1 MTAVVYYEFW
11 HHKPLAGWS
20 HKGFL
25 ERSVVEAAG
34 AVADVR
40 PGPLPEGVALVAE
53 PPQDGWL
60 FAREKIGPWE
70 TREPKFAYWRRRM
83 RTVDPSGGGD
93 GSSSTVVSPR
103 SPGAATQAGVARS
116 PAARTPA
123 AAVKTPPRALAQRP
137 SGLSGDT
144 ESSGAAAA
152 AATTAESGGGSGSSV
167 GGGSGG
173 GGSTGG
179 SNAGSFPD
187 VSYLRGKVTVFE
199 NERWRPVGGWGASY
213 LLLADP
219 PAWTDV
225 YATGPV
231 AKDRL
236 AAPIEDAGWQDGW
249 EQGEWEYGKTFRL
262 GTFTTGA
269 AGTMDCC
276 RRRSHVRQYTVRK
289 DSDVLARV
297 PENHFKYL
305 SYMLTQG
312 YYAKRRLAGSK
323 DGGGGNGGAA
333 PVSSP
338 VPGESPAA
346 TLLNHS
352 FAGETAVVPNHCMV
366 CEKAYS
372 KPLRLEHHCRV
383 CFLSVCGDCSPLTV
397 SVQGYSKEMRTC
409 KVCCKARGLSPS
421 DRAVNPVRRALQ
433 DVAAFRKAAHM
444 KNRDGAD
451 ELVACIPADVAAGTL
466 RVTLHECHALHRT
479 ELGVTNPQVELF
491 ISGSY
496 VRSNAKTQTKS
507 PVWGDSYAM
516 PYADPSASLF
526 ISVHDVDPHGISAN
540 YPLGRAAVPLDYVRR
555 RAKTA
560 AKPVV
565 DLWVE
570 LLPPGAAERAGY
582 AAAEPQRFRGVSP
595 VCGTLG
601 MHAPRRPLGHVR
613 VSLVDELAP
622 NHSAGRD
629 GGALGAFLR
638 SVPNGVAAV
647 SYITAPVVKVEG
659 GVSVAARSREAADG
673 DEAKDENEQ
682 NAENMQHGVYL
693 LKDEVVRAKSYF
705 SAPPYLMLLL
715 WSNPSSAFALL
726 PVWYGVAFALQFHQ
740 VPVVLAVL
748 IILNGVLYGRSAN
761 ASQAYE
767 TFVLFEEANT
777 YKGKSIFEKLQAFQM
792 VLKMLSELHRPLRF
806 VSSSLHK
813 FTCAFMFHD
822 SWVSWLASG
831 ILLIGSILL
840 SAVLF
845 LVSFVPIRVHIF
857 IVGAVLML
865 LPAIAAASKKA
876 TSEDD
881 DADGGGG
888 DGDGANASGG
898 SGSAPGSKPAAA
910 AAAPADNEK
919 TPSPLQAYGRNFYHR
934 IPDSQELVHRA
945 ICSSRVSETDPR
957 VSDNQR

>member
-1 MTAVVYYEFW
+1 MAAVVYYEFW

-34 AVADVR
+34 TVADVR
-40 PGPLPEGVALVAE
+40 PAPLPEGVALVAE

-70 TREPKFAYWRRRM
+70 TKEPKFAYWRRRM
-83 RTVDPSGGGD
+83 RTVDPSGGSGD
-93 GSSSTVVSPR
+93 GSGSTAVSPR

-123 AAVKTPPRALAQRP
+123 AAVKTPPRALAQTG
-137 SGLSGDT
+137 SVLSGDT
-144 ESSGAAAA
+144 ESSDAAAAAAAA
-152 AATTAESGGGSGSSV
+152 AATGAESGGGDSSV
-167 GGGSGG
+167 GGGSGF
-173 GGSTGG
+173 GSTGG
-179 SNAGSFPD
+179 SFPE
-187 VSYLRGKVTVFE
+187 VSHLRGTVTVFE

-213 LLLADP
+213 LLMADP

-236 AAPIEDAGWQDGW
+236 TAPIEDAGWQGGW
-249 EQGEWEYGKTFRL
+249 EQGEWEYGKAFRL
-262 GTFTTGA
+262 GTFTTGV
-269 AGTMDCC
+269 AGTIDCC
-276 RRRSHVRQYTVRK
+276 RRRAHVRQYTVRK

-312 YYAKRRLAGSK
+312 YYAKRRLAEGK
-323 DGGGGNGGAA
+323 DGGGGGGNGAGA
-333 PVSSP
+333 PLSSP

-366 CEKAYS
+366 CEKPYTR
-372 KPLRLEHHCRV
+372 PLRLEHHCRV

-466 RVTLHECHALHRT
+466 RVTLHECHALQRT
-479 ELGVTNPQVELF
+479 ELGVVNPQVELF

-507 PVWGDSYAM
+507 PVWGDSYSM

-526 ISVHDVDPHGISAN
+526 ISVHDVDPHGMSAN

-570 LLPPGAAERAGY
+570 LLPPGPAERAGY

-595 VCGTLG
+595 VCATLG
-601 MHAPRRPLGHVR
+601 MHAPKRPLGHVR
-613 VSLVDELAP
+613 VSLRDELAP

-659 GVSVAARSREAADG
+659 GVSVAARSREGGAAADG
-673 DEAKDENEQ
+673 EEAKDENEQ
-682 NAENMQHGVYL
+682 NAENMQEGVYL
-693 LKDEVVRAKSYF
+693 LKDEVVRAKSF
-705 SAPPYLMLLL
+705 FAAPPYLILLL

-726 PVWYGVAFALQFHQ
+726 PLWYGVAFALQFHQ

-767 TFVLFEEANT
+767 TFVLYEEANT

-865 LPAIAAASKKA
+865 LPAVAAASKKA
-876 TSEDD
+876 VPEGND
-881 DADGGGG
+881 
-888 DGDGANASGG
+888 
-898 SGSAPGSKPAAA
+898 AA
-910 AAAPADNEK
+910 AAAPADEK
-919 TPSPLQAYGRNFYHR
+919 TPSPLQVYGRNFYHR